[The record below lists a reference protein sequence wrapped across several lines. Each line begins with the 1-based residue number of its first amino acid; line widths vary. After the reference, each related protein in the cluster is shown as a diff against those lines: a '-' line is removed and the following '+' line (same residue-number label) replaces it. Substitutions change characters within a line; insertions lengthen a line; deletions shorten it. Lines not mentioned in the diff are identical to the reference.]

1 MVDAVFSQAAGF
13 IGAFDPLSPVAVRR
27 LIQ

>member
-13 IGAFDPLSPVAVRR
+13 LGAFNPLGAVTVRR
-27 LIQ
+27 LIE